1 MTIFIPATLRS
12 FIPTTSQL
20 KTTTQAVLQH
30 DWAPALERF
39 CRGLAVAIALAYAS
53 GWLLGTWVHQSSAL
67 LGRFAAELQRPN
79 WHQQRLTQL
88 KERLAVRETRI
99 GDPQPLPNRL
109 PESGQPHL
117 APLIDAPLQAT
128 PEPVVARTTRS
139 KLTKPAPKPS
149 RQRRAKG
156 SSHTSAAAIA

>member
-1 MTIFIPATLRS
+1 MTIFIPATLRT

-20 KTTTQAVLQH
+20 KTTTKALLQH

-67 LGRFAAELQRPN
+67 LGRTAAE
-79 WHQQRLTQL
+79 
-88 KERLAVRETRI
+88 LAVRETHI
-99 GDPQPLPNRL
+99 DDPQPAL
-109 PESGQPHL
+109 
-117 APLIDAPLQAT
+117 PLIDAPLPST
-128 PEPVVARTTRS
+128 PQEAMPQEAMPQETTPPVVVRTTRS
-139 KLTKPAPKPS
+139 KLPKPAPKPT

-156 SSHTSAAAIA
+156 SSRTSAPAIA

>member
-99 GDPQPLPNRL
+99 GDPQPPL
-109 PESGQPHL
+109 
-117 APLIDAPLQAT
+117 PLIDAPLQAT

-139 KLTKPAPKPS
+139 KLTKPAPKPT

>member
-20 KTTTQAVLQH
+20 KTTTKALLQH

-53 GWLLGTWVHQSSAL
+53 GWLLGTWVHQTSAL

-88 KERLAVRETRI
+88 KERLAVRETHI
-99 GDPQPLPNRL
+99 DDPQPAL
-109 PESGQPHL
+109 
-117 APLIDAPLQAT
+117 PLIDAPLPST
-128 PEPVVARTTRS
+128 PKPAVARTVRS
-139 KLTKPAPKPS
+139 KLPKPAPKPT

-156 SSHTSAAAIA
+156 SSHTSAPAVA

>member
-1 MTIFIPATLRS
+1 MTIFIPATLRT

-20 KTTTQAVLQH
+20 KTTTKALLQH

-53 GWLLGTWVHQSSAL
+53 GWLLGTWVHQTSAL

-88 KERLAVRETRI
+88 KERLAVRETHI
-99 GDPQPLPNRL
+99 DDPQPAL
-109 PESGQPHL
+109 
-117 APLIDAPLQAT
+117 PLIDAPLPST
-128 PEPVVARTTRS
+128 PQEAMPQETTPPVVVRTTRS
-139 KLTKPAPKPS
+139 KLPKPAPKPT

-156 SSHTSAAAIA
+156 SSRTSAPAIA